1 LPGLRFPGK
10 VPGFRSRR
18 QDERYER
25 DGRRRR
31 RYFNPLWIFLWLI
44 LLIIVLGLLFGGYR
58 KGSKINNPGS
68 SLTVRSAAI
77 ADYHYP
83 SVLVG

>member
-1 LPGLRFPGK
+1 MPGFRFPGK
-10 VPGFRSRR
+10 VPGFRNTREDAR
-18 QDERYER
+18 DE
-25 DGRRRR
+25 RRRR

-58 KGSKINNPGS
+58 KGTKVNNPGS

-83 SVLVG
+83 SVLPR